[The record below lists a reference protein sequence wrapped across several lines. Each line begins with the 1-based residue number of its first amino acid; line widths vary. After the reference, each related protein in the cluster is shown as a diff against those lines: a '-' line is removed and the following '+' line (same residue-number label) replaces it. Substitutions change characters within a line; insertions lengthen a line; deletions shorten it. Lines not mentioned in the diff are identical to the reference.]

1 MANLFDYLSWRA
13 DVPMSLDPFNEV
25 DNLVL
30 AELSYTDFR
39 GIVPETG
46 EEISLK
52 DACDGFFRLHTR
64 EEVLSDKTFTGK
76 APLLMEPMAEGARF
90 GEMKLSH
97 YVDELD
103 TNQDIQLSAVTFRFP
118 DGSAYIAFRGTDGT
132 LVGWKEDF
140 NFSFQSETA
149 GQSLAVQYL
158 NRTGRTIQGPMRV
171 GGHSKGG
178 NLAVYASAFCVRE
191 VQDRISAVYSN
202 DGPGFRQEILESE
215 GYRRILPKIVSIIP
229 DSSIIGLLLSS
240 LSRNHVIQSTASG
253 IFQHDGFSWSI
264 QRNRFL
270 PAELSPVSEIIDSI
284 LGNWLEQMNDET
296 RASVISTVFSL
307 LESTGKETFGEING
321 QKWKSAESM
330 LAALRSLPREKQQEM
345 LRLLGLLGQSGG
357 QITAGYLS
365 SLLTRKNEETS

>member
-1 MANLFDYLSWRA
+1 
-13 DVPMSLDPFNEV
+13 MSLDPFNEV